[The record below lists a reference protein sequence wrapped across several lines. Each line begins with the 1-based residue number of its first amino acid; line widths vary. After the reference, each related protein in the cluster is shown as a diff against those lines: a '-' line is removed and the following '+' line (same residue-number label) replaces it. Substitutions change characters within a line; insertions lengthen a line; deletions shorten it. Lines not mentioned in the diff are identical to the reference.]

1 MANWQKP
8 ETLAIWLGIGLTVI
22 VFLIT
27 SIILFTRVYIRR
39 IMQEQH
45 KRARLKLDYQKDL
58 LQDSIRVQER
68 ERNRIA
74 ANLHD
79 ELISKLNILLLTLY
93 SGDASPENTSNLL
106 KESIG
111 VARRI
116 SHDLS
121 PPLLEETDLPELITD
136 FVSPLQRV
144 FKVHYHVSRYS
155 DQAIGNET
163 KLQLFRVIQEIISN
177 IIRHAQAQTIDI
189 NIRISGKYIS
199 ICISDDGVGMRTE
212 KSKGLGHKNIE
223 LRVQLLKGMYRF
235 RPAQPKGTQF
245 TIHLPHSSK

>member
-22 VFLIT
+22 VLLIT
-27 SIILFTRVYIRR
+27 SIILFTRVYVRR
-39 IMQEQH
+39 IMQEQS
-45 KRARLKLDYQKDL
+45 KRARLRLEYQKDL

-93 SGDASPENTSNLL
+93 QGDPAQNTTQELL

-121 PPLLEETDLPELITD
+121 PPLLGETDLPELITD

-155 DQAIGNET
+155 DRQIDNET

-189 NIRISGKYIS
+189 NIRISDRNLS
-199 ICISDDGVGMRTE
+199 LCISDDGIGLKDV

-223 LRVQLLKGMYRF
+223 LRVQLLKGKYRF
-235 RPAQPKGTQF
+235 SPTKPQGTQF
-245 TIHLPHSSK
+245 LMHLSHY